1 MSNPE
6 DLLYSASHEW
16 AKVNG
21 EEAVLG
27 ITHFAQESL
36 GDITYVDMPAEGDEL
51 TAGSEFGAVESVKAA
66 SDLISPVSGTVVA
79 VNTELE
85 NAPEVMNSD
94 PYGAWLDRA
103 REAVRPARRP
113 DGRRGLRRTLQERA
127 ALVRGAAGPWPCR
140 LFSTSTAAFA
150 ARSSPM
156 PFIPH
161 TPDEVQEMLS
171 VVGVRNLDDL
181 FADIPP
187 EMRPKHFDLPKGQ
200 SEFAVCRYFEDLAAA
215 NVSPSVSFL
224 GAGFYAHYVPRAVDA
239 LSGRS
244 EFYTSYTP
252 YQAECSQGTLQ
263 AIFEYQTAVSRL
275 LDMDCANASVYDGGT
290 ALFEACMMAVRAT
303 RRKKLVVDQCINPI
317 WRAMLETYSSSLD
330 ITLVT
335 VPHKDGLS
343 DMEGLKAAVDATC
356 AAVLVQNPNFFGAVA
371 DFSELFAHARACKAL
386 GVISVYPVMQSVLKT
401 PGEMG
406 ADIAVAEG
414 QSLGQPLSFGGPYLG
429 IMTCRKEHI
438 RQFPGRIVG
447 RTTDLEGR
455 TGYVLTLQ
463 AREQHI
469 RRAKAT
475 SNICSNQSLCAL
487 RALMYLSLVGPD
499 GLARVAEHGMALA
512 RYAVEKLT
520 ALPGVSLLND
530 APFGNEVALRLPRPA
545 EEVVQALLRQGV
557 AAGYPV
563 GRAYAGMDDVL
574 LLACTECNTRAQV
587 DAMVEKLGGL
597 L

>member
-1 MSNPE
+1 
-6 DLLYSASHEW
+6 
-16 AKVNG
+16 
-21 EEAVLG
+21 
-27 ITHFAQESL
+27 
-36 GDITYVDMPAEGDEL
+36 
-51 TAGSEFGAVESVKAA
+51 
-66 SDLISPVSGTVVA
+66 
-79 VNTELE
+79 
-85 NAPEVMNSD
+85 
-94 PYGAWLDRA
+94 
-103 REAVRPARRP
+103 
-113 DGRRGLRRTLQERA
+113 
-127 ALVRGAAGPWPCR
+127 
-140 LFSTSTAAFA
+140 
-150 ARSSPM
+150 
-156 PFIPH
+156 
-161 TPDEVQEMLS
+161 
-171 VVGVRNLDDL
+171 
-181 FADIPP
+181 
-187 EMRPKHFDLPKGQ
+187 
-200 SEFAVCRYFEDLAAA
+200 
-215 NVSPSVSFL
+215 
-224 GAGFYAHYVPRAVDA
+224 
-239 LSGRS
+239 
-244 EFYTSYTP
+244 
-252 YQAECSQGTLQ
+252 
-263 AIFEYQTAVSRL
+263 
-275 LDMDCANASVYDGGT
+275 
-290 ALFEACMMAVRAT
+290 MMAVRAT

-429 IMTCRKEHI
+429 ILTCRKEHI

-545 EEVVQALLRQGV
+545 EEVVQALLRRGV

>member
-1 MSNPE
+1 MTFN
-6 DLLYSASHEW
+6 
-16 AKVNG
+16 
-21 EEAVLG
+21 
-27 ITHFAQESL
+27 
-36 GDITYVDMPAEGDEL
+36 
-51 TAGSEFGAVESVKAA
+51 
-66 SDLISPVSGTVVA
+66 
-79 VNTELE
+79 
-85 NAPEVMNSD
+85 
-94 PYGAWLDRA
+94 
-103 REAVRPARRP
+103 
-113 DGRRGLRRTLQERA
+113 
-127 ALVRGAAGPWPCR
+127 
-140 LFSTSTAAFA
+140 
-150 ARSSPM
+150 
-156 PFIPH
+156 
-161 TPDEVQEMLS
+161 VQD
-171 VVGVRNLDDL
+171 V
-181 FADIPP
+181 
-187 EMRPKHFDLPKGQ
+187 
-200 SEFAVCRYFEDLAAA
+200 
-215 NVSPSVSFL
+215 
-224 GAGFYAHYVPRAVDA
+224 
-239 LSGRS
+239 
-244 EFYTSYTP
+244 
-252 YQAECSQGTLQ
+252 
-263 AIFEYQTAVSRL
+263 
-275 LDMDCANASVYDGGT
+275 
-290 ALFEACMMAVRAT
+290 
-303 RRKKLVVDQCINPI
+303 
-317 WRAMLETYSSSLD
+317 
-330 ITLVT
+330 
-335 VPHKDGLS
+335 
-343 DMEGLKAAVDATC
+343 KAAVDATC

>member
-1 MSNPE
+1 
-6 DLLYSASHEW
+6 
-16 AKVNG
+16 
-21 EEAVLG
+21 
-27 ITHFAQESL
+27 
-36 GDITYVDMPAEGDEL
+36 
-51 TAGSEFGAVESVKAA
+51 
-66 SDLISPVSGTVVA
+66 
-79 VNTELE
+79 
-85 NAPEVMNSD
+85 
-94 PYGAWLDRA
+94 
-103 REAVRPARRP
+103 
-113 DGRRGLRRTLQERA
+113 
-127 ALVRGAAGPWPCR
+127 
-140 LFSTSTAAFA
+140 
-150 ARSSPM
+150 M

-200 SEFAVCRYFEDLAAA
+200 SEFAVCRYFEDLAA
-215 NVSPSVSFL
+215 

-303 RRKKLVVDQCINPI
+303 RRKKLVVDQCINPV

-429 IMTCRKEHI
+429 IMTCHRLCAHPAGPRAAHPP
-438 RQFPGRIVG
+438 RQGHVQHLLQPVPVRPARAHVPFAGGSGRSGPRG
-447 RTTDLEGR
+447 RTRHGPGPLRGGKTHGP
-455 TGYVLTLQ
+455 
-463 AREQHI
+463 AR
-469 RRAKAT
+469 
-475 SNICSNQSLCAL
+475 C
-487 RALMYLSLVGPD
+487 
-499 GLARVAEHGMALA
+499 
-512 RYAVEKLT
+512 
-520 ALPGVSLLND
+520 LP
-530 APFGNEVALRLPRPA
+530 
-545 EEVVQALLRQGV
+545 
-557 AAGYPV
+557 
-563 GRAYAGMDDVL
+563 
-574 LLACTECNTRAQV
+574 AQ
-587 DAMVEKLGGL
+587 
-597 L
+597 